1 MKKRQLGNS
10 DLYVTEI
17 GFGCMSL
24 GTSEA
29 EAMRIIDEAIDLGIN
44 FFDTADLYD
53 YGLNE
58 EFVGKALK
66 GKRDQIVLT
75 TKVGNRWTEEKNGW
89 SWDPSK
95 AYIKAEVKE
104 SLRRLQT
111 DYIDLY
117 QLHGGTIE
125 DPIDETIEAF
135 EELKKEGIIRH
146 YGISSIRPNVIR
158 EYAKRSNIVSVL
170 MEYSLLNR
178 RPEEWFPLLNEHQ
191 ISIIAR
197 GPLAKGILTDKNA
210 RKIERAKE
218 KDYLSYSYDEL
229 YTTLTSV
236 KEITQESSLT
246 GTAIQYCL
254 HNETVAAVIPGASS
268 IQQLQ
273 ENVQASKQTQL
284 TTAAYIQLQQIAKC
298 DTYALHR

>member
-10 DLYVTEI
+10 DLFVTEM
-17 GFGCMSL
+17 GLGCMSL
-24 GTSEA
+24 GTSET

-89 SWDPSK
+89 AWDPSK

-117 QLHGGTIE
+117 QLHGGTLE

-191 ISIIAR
+191 ISVIAR
-197 GPLAKGILTDKNA
+197 GPLAKGILTDNNA
-210 RKIERAKE
+210 RKIERVKE

-229 YTTLTSV
+229 NTTLGSV
-236 KEITQESSLT
+236 KEVIGEKSLT
-246 GTAIQYCL
+246 GTAIHYCL

-273 ENVQASKQTQL
+273 INVHACQQL
-284 TTAAYIQLQQIAKC
+284 PVTKEEYIQLQKIVKH
-298 DTYALHR
+298 DSYALHR